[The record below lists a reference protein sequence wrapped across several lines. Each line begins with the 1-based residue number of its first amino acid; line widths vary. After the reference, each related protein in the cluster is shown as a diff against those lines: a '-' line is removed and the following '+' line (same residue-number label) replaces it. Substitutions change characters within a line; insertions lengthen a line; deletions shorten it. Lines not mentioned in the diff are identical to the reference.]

1 MFPILISSFNVGAST
16 TFVLPPPRHALLIA
30 GALSVW
36 TMTAQ
41 SRAKDAQGSMPLS
54 NAE

>member
-1 MFPILISSFNVGAST
+1 VVSV
-16 TFVLPPPRHALLIA
+16 LLIA

-41 SRAKDAQGSMPLS
+41 SRAKDGQGSMPLVS
-54 NAE
+54 SGIPSANKAALPKS